1 MFGDNRQYKQL
12 VAKGEKAPAEV
23 TAAKQGHMTTVTQ
36 EGALGTTNWTV
47 TVMVQPEHEA
57 AFEATVHRRMTLGNE
72 MLIGS
77 KMFVLYDPDDHSK
90 VMEERDEA
98 GILDQMASTLSGK
111 PGRGSTADIASALS
125 EVTKNPDGYDKA
137 ALIRAIGGDATG
149 VTQDTKFVNLS
160 GDPHLGWAPGDPAAG
175 AAAGAVD
182 PNDPVTKL
190 TQLADLRDRG
200 VLSSDEFEAQKARI
214 LGESGA

>member
-1 MFGDNRQYKQL
+1 MFGDNRQYKKL
-12 VAKGEKAPAEV
+12 VAKGRKAPAEV
-23 TAAKQGHMTTVTQ
+23 TAAKQGHVTSVAQ
-36 EGALGTTNWTV
+36 DGAMGTTNWTV
-47 TVMVQPEHEA
+47 TVMVQPEHEP

-90 VMEERDEA
+90 VMEERGED
-98 GILDQMASTLSGK
+98 GVLDQMASQLSGK
-111 PGRGSTADIASALS
+111 PGRGSTADIAAALA
-125 EVTKNPDGYDKA
+125 EVTKDPKGYDKA

-149 VTQDTKFVNLS
+149 VTQDTKVVNLS
-160 GDPHLGWAPGDPAAG
+160 GDPHLGWAPGDPAAV
-175 AAAGAVD
+175 APAGAID
-182 PNDPVTKL
+182 PNDPVAKL

-214 LGESGA
+214 LGESG